1 MRKKCRSRGGFT
13 ASEMLVAA
21 FILGLIALAFGAG
34 ILAAVRV
41 YQKVSA
47 QAEAGVLCSTLS
59 TAMADELR
67 FAEQPRQS
75 GEEAKFD
82 STVYGQGVSLDI
94 SGGRVWIGGVELVS
108 AKTYTGGLKADKC
121 NVTYA
126 DQLFHVELE
135 VGDGNSALVSTG
147 FDVRAL
153 NG

>member
-1 MRKKCRSRGGFT
+1 MRAKCRSRRGFT
-13 ASEMLVAA
+13 ASEMLVAV
-21 FILGLIALAFGAG
+21 FILGLIGLALGAG
-34 ILAAVRV
+34 IPTAVRV

-59 TAMADELR
+59 TAVADELR

-75 GEEAKFD
+75 GEKAKFD
-82 STVYGQGVSLDI
+82 SAVYGQGVSFDL
-94 SGGRVWIGGVELVS
+94 SGGQVWIGGVELVS
-108 AKTYTGGLKADKC
+108 AKAYTGGLKADKC
-121 NVTYA
+121 NVTYT

-135 VGDGNSALVSTG
+135 VGDKNSALTSAK